1 MSAPSSG
8 TEDSMRSYPSM
19 RGPRLRPRGS
29 RRAERWPRLRI
40 ARTTLKMRRTSAV
53 SRVDCVTTSSGVMT
67 ASSSSSS
74 SSSSSASRASRDKT
88 EVAASRPAREP
99 PPGVAASE
107 RGGGQRA
114 RPPARRSDAKPG
126 PMRPGAT
133 RGRERAREV
142 GEARARRVAIEETRA
157 AERRAEPPRPRRARA
172 HREGRRARGRGVP
185 SKVPSFYAGDA
196 RFSESDRRVSTEL
209 EAGSS
214 PCRGWASSPPR
225 RRLLPPLPGSAPRRA
240 VATLRRS
247 GVPRPVLL
255 RPGYRPR
262 DVLGGRARARRPP
275 LVSRRR

>member
-99 PPGVAASE
+99 PPGVAAGE

-114 RPPARRSDAKPG
+114 RAPARRSDAKPG
-126 PMRPGAT
+126 LMRPGAT
-133 RGRERAREV
+133 RGRERARD
-142 GEARARRVAIEETRA
+142 GGRRALGASPSRRRARG
-157 AERRAEPPRPRRARA
+157 RRAEPPRPRRARA
-172 HREGRRARGRGVP
+172 HRAGRRARGRGVP
-185 SKVPSFYAGDA
+185 SKVPSFSAGDA

-209 EAGSS
+209 AAGSS

-262 DVLGGRARARRPP
+262 DVLGGRARARRAP